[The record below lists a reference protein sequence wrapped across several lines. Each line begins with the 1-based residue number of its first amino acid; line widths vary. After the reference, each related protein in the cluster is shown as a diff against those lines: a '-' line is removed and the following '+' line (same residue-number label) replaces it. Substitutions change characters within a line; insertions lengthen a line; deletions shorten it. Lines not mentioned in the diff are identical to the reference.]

1 MLGLGTLKHVA
12 TNEVAR
18 GLILS
23 DMRFTTLVDSVG
35 EDKIKQNHTRS
46 KEVKNELF
54 NFD

>member
-18 GLILS
+18 GVILS
-23 DMRFTTLVDSVG
+23 DMRFNALVDEVG
-35 EDKIKQNHTRS
+35 EDNIKLNHTRS